1 MRFDVFTLFPEVFP
15 AYLETSI
22 LKRAQENKLLEV
34 RLHDIRDW
42 ASDKHR
48 TTDDTP
54 YGGGGGMVMKPEPI
68 FRAVDEI
75 LGIPPGCPLILLTP
89 QGETFTQQKASAY
102 SKLPQLAMI
111 CGRYEGFDERIRQH
125 LATQEVSI
133 GDYVLSGGELPAL
146 VVIEAVTR
154 LIPGALGDPGGA
166 SDDSFSSG
174 LLEYPQYTRPP
185 VFQGWDVPEVLQ
197 AGDHGAIERWRR
209 NQALLRTL
217 QKRPDLLSGGEL
229 SKADLDFLAQA
240 VQGSEI
246 ALPDPIIKLIQNRK
260 ERS

>member
-1 MRFDVFTLFPEVFP
+1 MLFDVFTLFPEVFP

-22 LKRAQENKLLEV
+22 LKRAKENDLLEV

-42 ASDKHR
+42 ATDKHR

-68 FRAVDEI
+68 FKAVEEVI
-75 LGIPPGCPLILLTP
+75 GIPPSCPLILLTP
-89 QGETFTQQKASAY
+89 QGQTLTQQKAEELSE
-102 SKLPQLAMI
+102 LPHLAVI

-125 LATQEVSI
+125 LVSEEISI

-146 VVIEAVTR
+146 ILIEAVTR
-154 LIPGALGDPGGA
+154 LIPGALGDPEGA
-166 SDDSFSSG
+166 FDDSFSCG

-185 VFQGWDVPEVLQ
+185 AFRGWEVPEILQ
-197 AGDHGAIERWRR
+197 SGDHGAIDRWRR

-217 QKRPDLLSGGEL
+217 QKRPDLLF
-229 SKADLDFLAQA
+229 KADLSDADLDYLEQA
-240 VQGSEI
+240 VQESET
-246 ALPDPIIKLIQNRK
+246 AASDPIINLIKKRK
-260 ERS
+260 E